1 MFLGLAAASLQA
13 ESRELHETA
22 GYGDALEARK
32 ALPAV
37 TDSRLLLAQVSTLY
51 GTEESRPIEIDI
63 KPDSET
69 NEIPIR
75 TERVFPIAIFG
86 SEELEVT
93 KINPRTIRVTAA
105 EKKLVG
111 RADTRSC
118 RREDINGDSLEDLI
132 CNVKTVA
139 FRLDAGELALTL
151 VAETYEHES
160 LKAEGTILVVT
171 D

>member
-1 MFLGLAAASLQA
+1 MLRTIIAISLLLTNLDATAS
-13 ESRELHETA
+13 A
-22 GYGDALEARK
+22 GASGGSADF
-32 ALPAV
+32 P
-37 TDSRLLLAQVSTLY
+37 LLLAQVSTWT
-51 GTEESRPIEIDI
+51 GKEDSRPIEIDI
-63 KPDSET
+63 KPDSDT

-86 SEELEVT
+86 SEKLEVT

-105 EKKLVG
+105 GKKLVG

-139 FRLDAGELALTL
+139 FRLDAGELLLTL
-151 VAETYEHES
+151 VAETYEHEP
-160 LKAEGTILVVT
+160 LKAEGTIMIVV

>member
-1 MFLGLAAASLQA
+1 MLRKTPIALLFLIVANLQIAAAGSALDSPDA
-13 ESRELHETA
+13 SRR
-22 GYGDALEARK
+22 Y
-32 ALPAV
+32 
-37 TDSRLLLAQVSTLY
+37 DSPPLLLAQVSTLT
-51 GTEESRPIEIDI
+51 GKEDSRLIEIDI

-86 SEELEVT
+86 SEELEVV

-118 RREDINGDSLEDLI
+118 RREDINGDGFEDLI

-139 FRLDAGELALTL
+139 FKLDAGELLLTL
-151 VAETYEHES
+151 VAETYEHEP
-160 LKAEGTILVVT
+160 LRAESTILIVAN
-171 D
+171 